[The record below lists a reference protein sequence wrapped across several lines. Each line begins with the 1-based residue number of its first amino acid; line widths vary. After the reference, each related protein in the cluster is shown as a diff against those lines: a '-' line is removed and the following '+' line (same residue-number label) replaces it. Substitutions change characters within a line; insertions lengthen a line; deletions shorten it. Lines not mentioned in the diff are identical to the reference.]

1 MTSVK
6 HDEAKAELKVH
17 LREILLND
25 IENKLSCTDIHK
37 KTVFLSAP
45 FYNGKTP
52 PQKSKEEIFDNVK
65 SSSFLKKRQRFEL
78 LLSGNTF

>member
-52 PQKSKEEIFDNVK
+52 PQKKA
-65 SSSFLKKRQRFEL
+65 KKRYLTTLNRVAF
-78 LLSGNTF
+78 